1 MKIAKIPRV
10 NNEKILDDLVD
21 EMTEE
26 EYQQYEELWDDLGP
40 WRKAL
45 NWCTRGALALLAFG
59 YVMGNDFWTLF
70 ALTVAVFLVPAGL
83 VLFLTIWIRCG
94 KLIVDIYIRLDKI

>member
-10 NNEKILDDLVD
+10 NNEKILDELVD

-26 EYQQYEELWDDLGP
+26 EYEQYEELWDDLGP

-45 NWCTRGALALLAFG
+45 NWSTRGALALLVLG
-59 YVMGNDFWTLF
+59 YATGSDFWALF
-70 ALTVAVFLVPAGL
+70 ALTIATLLAPGGL
-83 VLFLTIWIRCG
+83 VLFLSIWIRCG